1 MLRHLAYCG
10 IVGLCLVTLTP
21 RCAAQD
27 GGADNTGALAQRD
40 IQIRIINDA
49 LDQLWTVMTPSEQA
63 ILQEIDVRV
72 PMDYDI
78 TRVVAY
84 RQEGRVIDISFGF
97 FGLMNALCRDYI
109 LASYYSERD
118 PNAPYLYEQYV
129 DHLNAVID
137 RNDRAVG
144 QERAQLQ
151 SFAEFAG
158 IPPEIEADIMSQ
170 GDAEYYSGA
179 LAVTAIAFVL
189 AHEIGHHMLGH
200 LDASPASPAESRARE
215 AEADRYA
222 VDLTVRARMPPFGVI
237 PALAIFEVAEEEYAD
252 PFAMHPPAGCRV
264 LDALLATIDLLAQD
278 EATAYL
284 FENDRG
290 MLPGGDRYQQLVGLK
305 SGNCS

>member
-1 MLRHLAYCG
+1 MFRQLICCG
-10 IVGLCLVTLTP
+10 IVGLCLVVRAP
-21 RCAAQD
+21 SCAAQGED
-27 GGADNTGALAQRD
+27 SDNVGALAERD
-40 IQIRIINDA
+40 IQMRIINDA
-49 LDQLWTVMTPSEQA
+49 LDQLWTVMGPSEQA
-63 ILQEIDVRV
+63 VLQEIDVRV

-84 RQEGRVIDISFGF
+84 RQEGRVIEVSFGF

-109 LASYYSERD
+109 LASYYSEQE
-118 PNAPYLYEQYV
+118 PSAPYIYEKYV
-129 DHLNAVID
+129 DHLNNVID

-158 IPPEIEADIMSQ
+158 IPPEIEADIMGQ
-170 GDAEYYSGA
+170 GAAEYYSGA
-179 LAVTAIAFVL
+179 LAVTAISFVL
-189 AHEIGHHMLGH
+189 AHEIGHHVLGH
-200 LDASPASPAESRARE
+200 LDTPPASRAESRARE

-222 VDLTVRARMPPFGVI
+222 VDLAVRAGMPPFGVI

-252 PFAMHPPAGCRV
+252 PAATHPRAGCRI
-264 LDALLATIDLLAQD
+264 LDALLATIDLLAAD

-290 MLPGGDRYQQLVGLK
+290 MLPGGDKYQHLVGLK
-305 SGNCS
+305 SENCS